1 LDFRVGPRYAVQD
14 RVGCGAHG
22 EVVSACDSSGA
33 VFAIKRLESR
43 FDSRSLPFDF
53 GAAKRA
59 LREVRLLRCLGH
71 PNIVELLDIVAPPP
85 EDAAEDAV
93 VEGAVLEDEGAPP
106 RRFSQVYLVTTLA
119 STDLD
124 RVLEAAR
131 GPGFALKPEQSVYLS
146 YQLLC
151 AVSHLASAGLL
162 HRDVKPANLLIDL
175 KTCQLRLCDFGLARA
190 VPKHAIIERGAFAL
204 EPIEAST
211 RATMTQYVVT
221 RWYRAPEVLCGDA
234 YYGAGIDVW
243 STGCVFF
250 ELLAPKAGA
259 LFRGGERREMLGCIN
274 AVLGRPTEDD
284 LWFVDNE
291 HASAFVRAL
300 PLQATSTLQDR
311 LETADA
317 SEDAVD
323 LLSKM
328 IQFDPRKRIG
338 AAEALRHAALSW
350 PRLRVGI
357 QGARALEAAA
367 DVVDMDDIEAA
378 SSPEAMRRI
387 LRLEVERFEKRD

>member
-1 LDFRVGPRYAVQD
+1 MASSWPLDFRVGPRYAVQD

-190 VPKHAIIERGAFAL
+190 VA
-204 EPIEAST
+204 T
-211 RATMTQYVVT
+211 R
-221 RWYRAPEVLCGDA
+221 VLN
-234 YYGAGIDVW
+234 
-243 STGCVFF
+243 S
-250 ELLAPKAGA
+250 PKAQTAKPPSGN
-259 LFRGGERREMLGCIN
+259 L
-274 AVLGRPTEDD
+274 AVRPTQVFNGDFGPHNGD
-284 LWFVDNE
+284 FGPHTV
-291 HASAFVRAL
+291 
-300 PLQATSTLQDR
+300 
-311 LETADA
+311 
-317 SEDAVD
+317 
-323 LLSKM
+323 
-328 IQFDPRKRIG
+328 
-338 AAEALRHAALSW
+338 
-350 PRLRVGI
+350 
-357 QGARALEAAA
+357 
-367 DVVDMDDIEAA
+367 
-378 SSPEAMRRI
+378 
-387 LRLEVERFEKRD
+387 